1 MGAGSYVCGEETA
14 LLESLE
20 GKRGEPRTKWFF
32 PVEKGY
38 LQLPTIINNVE
49 TFCAAAR
56 IIEMGADEYSQLGIP
71 GSPGTKL
78 ISVSGDCRLPGIYE
92 IEWGMTVA
100 ELLELCEADDPYYI
114 QVSGPSGECIS
125 IKEKFRRISMLDLM
139 ARKDIRC
146 GGSFMIFNKQ
156 RDLVKVLMNFSE
168 FFKHESCGICTP
180 CRAGN
185 FIIQRKL
192 ERLENG
198 LANEIDLQEIKAWG
212 TIMKNTS
219 RCGLGKT
226 ATNSLIIAMDKFHDY
241 FAAKLDKDF
250 NGLNLKFDM
259 EAATEDY
266 EKYKI

>member
-1 MGAGSYVCGEETA
+1 MSSAEY
-14 LLESLE
+14 
-20 GKRGEPRTKWFF
+20 TK
-32 PVEKGY
+32 
-38 LQLPTIINNVE
+38 
-49 TFCAAAR
+49 
-56 IIEMGADEYSQLGIP
+56 LGIP

-78 ISVSGDCRLPGIYE
+78 ISVSGDCKLPGIYE

-139 ARKDIRC
+139 ERKDIRC
-146 GGSFMIFNKQ
+146 GGSFMIFNSQ
-156 RDLVKVLMNFSE
+156 RDLVKVLMNFSA

-192 ERLENG
+192 ERLDNG
-198 LANEIDLQEIKAWG
+198 LANETDLQELKSWG

-226 ATNSLIIAMDKFHDY
+226 ATNSLIGAMDKFHEY
-241 FAAKLDKDF
+241 FADKLDHDF
-250 NGLNLKFDM
+250 DGLNLKFDM
-259 EAATEDY
+259 DAATKDY